1 MTATKKRKTV
11 KRHVRHASTT
21 SADQNSLVKAV
32 IQNDAGDWVRPATG
46 DKFYIDETTKF
57 PSITFEFKSDDPP
70 PTNGSGPSYGTRR

>member
-1 MTATKKRKTV
+1 MTTTKKRKTV

-46 DKFYIDETTKF
+46 DKFY
-57 PSITFEFKSDDPP
+57 
-70 PTNGSGPSYGTRR
+70 